1 MALHQ
6 RLKPWQNVLL
16 GILCFPLLPFYLC
29 IYCLCFRKSKKGKDL
44 EEGNHSSGYTENA
57 GNVPQDTSIRLS
69 FHNKG
74 DARSSKKKR
83 DINERDRND
92 AETRRQDDK
101 IRSSFTNKGFQNN
114 DEDIANVKCHQN
126 AGFENDGK
134 NRQMKRDRCEVKD
147 ASGLQDTKKPKVKH
161 SGQFGACDLS
171 RTVVYSSNLDY
182 PWDRSNLKSLEI
194 DLKDFK
200 ELDRFASEV
209 DSKGTLE
216 QLVKELISVSKT
228 DLEKTRAAWIWIC
241 HHIEY
246 DVQGYKNRFAQ
257 ASNAND
263 VFRTRKGVCAG
274 YSSLFQQMCSLSG
287 VQCKKVSGYSKGA
300 GYHVGKKIAG
310 DSDHAW
316 NMVYLEGRW
325 HLLDSTWGAGTVDM
339 KINKFSFS
347 YNEFYFLT
355 HPALFIEDHFPELG
369 ECQLLQTEVP
379 LEIFQRSP
387 FVYSDF
393 YSLGMVSYQ
402 PNTGIIETV
411 TGKVSI
417 VIESCNDLKFLFKL
431 GEQESPG
438 ILTLLDNG
446 MKLDVYPQQPGQ
458 HVLNIF
464 AQKAD
469 SEKKLQLVIEYRI
482 DSKHIDS
489 SMRIPKCIHNPVG
502 PSRLTEKAGLVNPS
516 HADPVIY
523 TDDGLFTI
531 HFTLKKKLYFFC
543 SLQSDEVQMTSEM
556 ENRHVFTTEEENK
569 VDINVCLPQAGTYV
583 LTVFIKTD
591 KNDNGNY
598 KYLCNY
604 LIICTNP
611 AVGWPVF
618 PLTYSN
624 WAKHYKLVQ
633 PLEGILPANT
643 DVSFKLYIP
652 DADAVCFQGQKD
664 SPLALSDSNYWEG
677 TCSTADRQ
685 DIIVMIKNISEPN
698 TWYYLIKYEVKTNKT
713 K

>member
-6 RLKPWQNVLL
+6 RFKPWQNVLL

-44 EEGNHSSGYTENA
+44 EEGNHSSG
-57 GNVPQDTSIRLS
+57 
-69 FHNKG
+69 
-74 DARSSKKKR
+74 DARSNKKKR

-92 AETRRQDDK
+92 PETRKQDNN
-101 IRSSFTNKGFQNN
+101 ISSSFTNKGFQNN

-126 AGFENDGK
+126 AGFENDEK
-134 NRQMKRDRCEVKD
+134 NRQMKRDRCEEVKD
-147 ASGLQDTKKPKVKH
+147 DSGLQDRKKPKVKH
-161 SGQFGACDLS
+161 SGQF
-171 RTVVYSSNLDY
+171 DY

-228 DLEKTRAAWIWIC
+228 DLEKTRATWIWIC

-257 ASNAND
+257 SSNASD

-274 YSSLFQQMCSLSG
+274 YSSLFQHMCSLSG
-287 VQCKKVSGYSKGA
+287 VQCKKVSGYAKGA

-325 HLLDSTWGAGTVDM
+325 HLLDSTWGAGTANM
-339 KINKFSFS
+339 KINKFNFS

-369 ECQLLQTEVP
+369 ECQLLRTEVP

-387 FVYSDF
+387 YVYSDF

-417 VIESCNDLKFLFKL
+417 AIESCNDLKFLFKL
-431 GEQESPG
+431 NEQESPG
-438 ILTLLDNG
+438 ILILLDNG

-458 HVLNIF
+458 HLLKIF

-469 SEKKLQLVIEYRI
+469 AEKNLQLVIEYRI
-482 DSKHIDS
+482 DCKHIDS

-502 PSRLTEKAGLVNPS
+502 PNRLTEKAGLVKPS
-516 HADPVIY
+516 HPDPVIY
-523 TDDGLFTI
+523 TDDGFFTI
-531 HFTLKKKLYFFC
+531 HFTLKKKLQFFC
-543 SLQSDEVQMTSEM
+543 TLQSDEVQMTSEM

-569 VDINVCLPQAGTYV
+569 VDIYVCLPQAGTYV
-583 LTVFIKTD
+583 LMVFIKTD

-598 KYLCNY
+598 TYLCNY

-652 DADAVCFQGQKD
+652 DAAAVCFHGQKD

-685 DIIVMIKNISEPN
+685 DIIVMIKNVSEPN

>member
-6 RLKPWQNVLL
+6 RLKPWQNLLL
-16 GILCFPLLPFYLC
+16 GIFCFPLLPFYLC
-29 IYCLCFRKSKKGKDL
+29 IYCLCFRKSKKEKDL
-44 EEGNHSSGYTENA
+44 EEGNHNSGYTENA

-74 DARSSKKKR
+74 Y
-83 DINERDRND
+83 RND
-92 AETRRQDDK
+92 AETRRQDNN
-101 IRSSFTNKGFQNN
+101 ISSSFTNKGFEN
-114 DEDIANVKCHQN
+114 DE
-126 AGFENDGK
+126 K
-134 NRQMKRDRCEVKD
+134 NGQMKRDRREEVKD
-147 ASGLQDTKKPKVKH
+147 DSGLQDRKKPKVKH
-161 SGQFGACDLS
+161 SGKF
-171 RTVVYSSNLDY
+171 DY
-182 PWDRSNLKSLEI
+182 LWDRSNLKSLVI
-194 DLKDFK
+194 DLKDFE
-200 ELDRFASEV
+200 ELDRFASKV
-209 DSKGTLE
+209 DYKGTLE
-216 QLVKELISVSKT
+216 QFVKELISVTKT

-257 ASNAND
+257 SSNASD
-263 VFRTRKGVCAG
+263 VFRTRKAVCAG
-274 YSSLFQQMCSLSG
+274 YSSLFQHICSLSG

-300 GYHVGKKIAG
+300 GYQVGKITSG

-325 HLLDSTWGAGTVDM
+325 HLLDSTWGAGTVNM
-339 KINKFSFS
+339 KINKFNFS

-387 FVYSDF
+387 HVYSDF

-402 PNTGIIETV
+402 PQTGFIETV

-417 VIESCNDLKFLFKL
+417 AFESCNDLKFTFNIN
-431 GEQESPG
+431 EHERSG

-464 AQKAD
+464 AQKEDA
-469 SEKKLQLVIEYRI
+469 EEEELQLVIEYRI
-482 DSKHIDS
+482 DCKHIDS

-502 PSRLTEKAGLVNPS
+502 PNRLTEKAGLVNPS

-523 TDDGLFTI
+523 TDDGFFTI
-531 HFTLKKKLYFFC
+531 HFMLKKKLHFFC
-543 SLQSDEVQMTSEM
+543 TLQSDEVQMTSEM
-556 ENRHVFTTEEENK
+556 ENRHVFTTEKKNK

-583 LTVFIKTD
+583 LSIFIKTD
-591 KNDNGNY
+591 NNDNSKY
-598 KYLCNY
+598 TYLCNY

-624 WAKHYKLVQ
+624 WAKHYELVQ

-652 DADAVCFQGQKD
+652 DAAGVCFQGQKD

-685 DIIVMIKNISEPN
+685 DIIVMINNNNEPN